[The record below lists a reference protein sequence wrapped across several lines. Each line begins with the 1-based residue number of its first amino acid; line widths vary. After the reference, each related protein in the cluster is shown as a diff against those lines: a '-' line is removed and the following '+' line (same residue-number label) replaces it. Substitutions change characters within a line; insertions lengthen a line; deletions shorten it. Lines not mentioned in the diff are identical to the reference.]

1 VDVYILDGD
10 LDRVRGFDTV
20 HPDGL
25 DRLQPFDT
33 SPMAPTWRPV
43 EVFVHDEDLALPA
56 SDFSRLGGGYVFS
69 ERAAEALGDLLLGRG
84 ELLELDYG
92 EAVYFVYNVTRLTDA
107 LDEERTKFAHFP
119 SSGRIMAIERY
130 EFISDRLAEETV
142 FKLPQMPETY
152 AYVTDAFIRRV
163 EEAGLT
169 GFRFERRVWSG
180 PAPAAS

>member
-1 VDVYILDGD
+1 MDVYILDGD
-10 LDRVRGFDTV
+10 LNRVRGFDTV

-92 EAVYFVYNVTRLTDA
+92 EAVYFVFNVTRSVDA
-107 LDEERTKFAHFP
+107 LDEERCQIEYLP
-119 SSGRIMAIERY
+119 SGRIMEINRF
-130 EFISDRLAEETV
+130 EFIPERLAGETI
-142 FKLPQMPETY
+142 FKLPQRPGRWVF
-152 AYVTDAFIRRV
+152 VTDPFIRRV

-169 GFRFERRVWSG
+169 GFLFERRVWSG
-180 PAPAAS
+180 PVPAAS